1 MPFMVRLYLR
11 FPVYCAVTYN
21 VGPLLKLPLASC
33 SAFWLL
39 ITLLV
44 LSSGPAYAEWVAVG
58 GNDQIG
64 MTTYAD
70 SGTIRRKGDLVKMW
84 QLNDFKTVQTVE
96 GNSFLSTKKQREF
109 NCTEERTRIL
119 AATQFTGNM
128 GTGKVV
134 WRNANEQKWEP
145 VVPESIS
152 QTLWEFT
159 CGKK

>member
-1 MPFMVRLYLR
+1 MPFSIRPYRR
-11 FPVYCAVTYN
+11 F
-21 VGPLLKLPLASC
+21 LKPPLAHFS
-33 SAFWLL
+33 SFWSL
-39 ITLLV
+39 IALMF
-44 LSSGPAYAEWVAVG
+44 LSSSPAYAEWVAVG

-70 SGTIRRKGDLVKMW
+70 PGTIRRKGDLVKMW

-109 NCTEERTRIL
+109 NCAEERTRIL
-119 AATQFTGNM
+119 AATQFSGNM
-128 GTGKVV
+128 GTGEVV

-145 VVPESIS
+145 VVPESIG
-152 QTLWEFT
+152 QTLLEFT

>member
-1 MPFMVRLYLR
+1 MPFSIRPYRR
-11 FPVYCAVTYN
+11 FLK
-21 VGPLLKLPLASC
+21 PLPAYF
-33 SAFWLL
+33 SAFWSL
-39 ITLLV
+39 IALML
-44 LSSGPAYAEWVAVG
+44 LSSGPASAEWVAVG

-109 NCTEERTRIL
+109 NCAEERTRIL
-119 AATQFTGNM
+119 AAIQFSGNM
-128 GTGKVV
+128 GTGEVV

-145 VVPESIS
+145 VVPESIG

>member
-1 MPFMVRLYLR
+1 MPFSIRPHRR
-11 FPVYCAVTYN
+11 FLNPPLTYF
-21 VGPLLKLPLASC
+21 
-33 SAFWLL
+33 SAFWPL
-39 ITLLV
+39 IALML
-44 LSSGPAYAEWVAVG
+44 LSSSPAYAEWVAVG

-70 SGTIRRKGDLVKMW
+70 PGTIRRKGNLVKMW

-96 GNSFLSTKKQREF
+96 GTSFLSTKKQREF
-109 NCTEERTRIL
+109 NCAEERTRIL
-119 AATQFTGNM
+119 AATQFSGNM
-128 GTGKVV
+128 GTGEVV

-145 VVPESIS
+145 VVPESIG

>member
-1 MPFMVRLYLR
+1 MPFTFRPFHRLPTPPL
-11 FPVYCAVTYN
+11 TYF
-21 VGPLLKLPLASC
+21 
-33 SAFWLL
+33 SAFWSL
-39 ITLLV
+39 IALML
-44 LSSGPAYAEWVAVG
+44 LSSSPAYAEWVAVG

-70 SGTIRRKGDLVKMW
+70 PSTIRRKGDLVKMW

-109 NCTEERTRIL
+109 NCAEERTRIL
-119 AATQFTGNM
+119 AATQFSGNM
-128 GTGKVV
+128 GTGEVV

-145 VVPESIS
+145 VVPESIG

-159 CGKK
+159 CRKK

>member
-1 MPFMVRLYLR
+1 MPFSIRPDRR
-11 FPVYCAVTYN
+11 F
-21 VGPLLKLPLASC
+21 LKSPLAYFLAVWS
-33 SAFWLL
+33 L
-39 ITLLV
+39 IALMV
-44 LSSGPAYAEWVAVG
+44 LSSSPVYAEWVAVG

-70 SGTIRRKGDLVKMW
+70 PGTIRRKGDLVKMW
-84 QLNDFKTVQTVE
+84 QLNDFKTVQTME

-119 AATQFTGNM
+119 AATQFSGNM
-128 GTGKVV
+128 GTGEVV

-145 VVPESIS
+145 VVPESIG

>member
-1 MPFMVRLYLR
+1 MPFTLRPFRR
-11 FPVYCAVTYN
+11 FPPPPLTYFS
-21 VGPLLKLPLASC
+21 V
-33 SAFWLL
+33 FWSL
-39 ITLLV
+39 IALML
-44 LSSGPAYAEWVAVG
+44 LSSSPAYAEWVAVG

-70 SGTIRRKGDLVKMW
+70 PSTIRRKGDLVKMW

-109 NCTEERTRIL
+109 NCAEERTRIL
-119 AATQFTGNM
+119 AATQFSGNM
-128 GTGKVV
+128 GTGEVV

-145 VVPESIS
+145 VVPESIG

>member
-1 MPFMVRLYLR
+1 MR
-11 FPVYCAVTYN
+11 FSTRPYRRFLN
-21 VGPLLKLPLASC
+21 PPLAYF
-33 SAFWLL
+33 SAFWPL
-39 ITLLV
+39 IALML
-44 LSSGPAYAEWVAVG
+44 LSSSPAYAEWVAVG
-58 GNDQIG
+58 GNDQTG

-70 SGTIRRKGDLVKMW
+70 PGTIRRKGDLVKMW

-109 NCTEERTRIL
+109 NCAEERTRIL
-119 AATQFTGNM
+119 AATQFSGNM
-128 GTGKVV
+128 GTGEVV

-145 VVPESIS
+145 VVPESIG